1 MSKKTNKTLIG
12 AFVVGAIALVV
23 AGVLIF
29 GSGKFLRK
37 TIFQRTITNCH
48 YSTYDRTVVI

>member
-1 MSKKTNKTLIG
+1 MSKQANKTVIG

-29 GSGKFLRK
+29 GSGRFL
-37 TIFQRTITNCH
+37 T
-48 YSTYDRTVVI
+48 